1 MPSLALLKVLKNLV
15 DGNIAYVL
23 LLTLQKAFGIVGHD
37 IYLSKLE
44 HYSLRGALN
53 KLFKS

>member
-37 IYLSKLE
+37 IYLPKLE

-53 KLFKS
+53 ELFKS